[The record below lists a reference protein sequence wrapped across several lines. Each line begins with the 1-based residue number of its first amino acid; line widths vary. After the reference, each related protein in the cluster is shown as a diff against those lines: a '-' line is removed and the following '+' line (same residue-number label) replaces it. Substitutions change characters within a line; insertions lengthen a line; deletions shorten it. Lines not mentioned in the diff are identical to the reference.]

1 MRPRISKKEY
11 ELVKQYREQHKAL
24 EEECKMQGIPV
35 DAVDHY
41 WHKGKN
47 FSLHVKTNK
56 HSYLD
61 IRQETIKEMNKYSP
75 NYPTIKRK
83 KTKDNHAL
91 IIDPADV
98 HIGKLATKEETGQ
111 AYNMEIAFKRTLEG
125 IEGLL
130 DKAKGFNIDKII
142 YIGGNDKL
150 HTDTPFRTTTS
161 GTPQDTDG
169 MWYENYRMAK
179 ELDIKAIEML
189 LTVADVH
196 YKHCPSNHDFQ
207 TGLMLADT
215 INSWFR
221 NCENFNAD
229 VSIAHRKYALYG
241 VNLLG
246 FTHGD
251 GAKESDLPDLMKTQA
266 KKAWALAKFGY
277 WYVHHIHHKNRKL
290 YKGKTGEQI
299 EKDYDDV
306 TVLRRS
312 EIDPF
317 NKVSVE
323 YVRTPSPADSWHDRN
338 GYVNVNAIE
347 GFLHHENY
355 GQVARLSHLF

>member
-1 MRPRISKKEY
+1 MRPRITEKEY
-11 ELVKQYREQHKAL
+11 ELVKQFRKQHKAL
-24 EEECKMQGIPV
+24 ESECIEKGIPV

-41 WHKGKN
+41 WHKGEN
-47 FSLHVKTNK
+47 FSLHVKTNQ

-61 IRQETIKEMNKYSP
+61 IRDDIIKEMNAYSP
-75 NYPTIKRK
+75 EYPTIKRE
-83 KTKDNHAL
+83 KTKDNHIL
-91 IIDPADV
+91 IIDPADI
-98 HIGKLATKEETGQ
+98 HFGKLATKEETGQ
-111 AYNMEIAFKRTLEG
+111 GYDMKVAFKRGIEG

-130 DKAKGFNIDKII
+130 NKAKGFNIDKII
-142 YIGGNDKL
+142 YVGGNDKL
-150 HTDTPFRTTTS
+150 HTDTPFRATTS

-169 MWYENYRMAK
+169 MWYENFRTAK
-179 ELDIKAIEML
+179 EFDIQVIERL
-189 LTVADVH
+189 LTVADVN
-196 YKHCPSNHDFQ
+196 YIHCPSNHDFQ

-221 NCENFNAD
+221 NCNNFNAN

-251 GAKESDLPDLMKTQA
+251 GAKENDLPDIMKTQA
-266 KKAWALAKFGY
+266 KKAWSQAKFGY
-277 WYVHHIHHKNRKL
+277 WYLHHIHHKNRKL
-290 YKGKTGEQI
+290 FKGKRAEQI

-312 EIDPF
+312 NLDPTD
-317 NKVSVE
+317 KVAVE

-338 GYVNVNAIE
+338 GYININAIE
-347 GFLHHENY
+347 GFLHHEQY
-355 GQVARLSHLF
+355 GQAARLSHLF